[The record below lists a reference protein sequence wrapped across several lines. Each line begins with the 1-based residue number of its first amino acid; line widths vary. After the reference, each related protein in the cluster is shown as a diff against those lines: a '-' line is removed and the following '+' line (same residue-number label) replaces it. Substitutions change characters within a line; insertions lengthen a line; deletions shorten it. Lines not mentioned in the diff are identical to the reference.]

1 MEGHEVGMV
10 YEMLSQ
16 LRKGAPYLIMQATM
30 RAPTLIAW
38 QMTEPAQQ
46 SSCKQ
51 ILGLQGCTSR

>member
-1 MEGHEVGMV
+1 MV